1 MHCSK
6 RVGNG
11 AGAVMPPTPLEMPS
25 LSDLPPASPIPKS
38 AAAQWAPLARFI
50 DADARLGR
58 WAAQRPATLFIYE
71 FVRFGVK
78 QAWACLFGGAMVAL
92 IVGTAL
98 WYPRGAALARYDFLF
113 LMAIAI
119 QIVMLGFKLET
130 FDEAKV
136 ILIYHIVGTI
146 MEIFKTGVGSW
157 IYPEASI
164 FRVAGVPLFSGFM
177 YASIGSYIARS
188 WRLFDFR
195 FSRHPPLWSI
205 YLLSLAIYVNF
216 FVDHYTVDLRILLFA
231 AAALLFGRTWIYYR
245 IHHHYRRMPLL
256 LGLFLVALF
265 IWIAE
270 NLGTLTRT
278 WLYPHQMAGWSAVS
292 LGKLGSWFLLLI
304 ISYALV
310 AMVNRPQ
317 PVDQTALSPRRATAK
332 MPQPR
337 KA

>member
-1 MHCSK
+1 MLKPFCPRARRLHDPK
-6 RVGNG
+6 
-11 AGAVMPPTPLEMPS
+11 PLRQVT
-25 LSDLPPASPIPKS
+25 S

-50 DADARLGR
+50 DADARLGQ
-58 WAAQRPATLFIYE
+58 WASQRPATTFMYE

-92 IVGTAL
+92 LAGTYL
-98 WYPRGAALARYDFLF
+98 WYPRDAFLARYDFIF
-113 LMAIAI
+113 LAAVAI
-119 QIVMLGFKLET
+119 QIAMLAFRLET

-136 ILIYHIVGTI
+136 IAIYHVVGTI
-146 MEIFKTGVGSW
+146 MEVFKTDVGSW
-157 IYPEASI
+157 VYPGSSI
-164 FRVAGVPLFSGFM
+164 FHIAGVPLFSGFM

-195 FSRHPPLWSI
+195 FTHHPPLWAVN
-205 YLLSLAIYVNF
+205 LLALAIYVNF
-216 FVDHYTVDLRILLFA
+216 FAHHYIFDLRIALFA
-231 AAALLFGRTWIYYR
+231 ATALLFGRTWIYYR
-245 IHHHYRRMPLL
+245 IHHRYRRMPLL

-278 WLYPHQMAGWSAVS
+278 WLYPHQMMGWSAVS

-310 AMVNRPQ
+310 AIVNRPQ
-317 PVDQTALSPRRATAK
+317 PYDGRQASN
-332 MPQPR
+332 
-337 KA
+337 